1 MVNMLFSCM
10 GALSWVLV
18 IFQRDFCYLSAD

>member
-1 MVNMLFSCM
+1 M